1 MYAVIKTGGKQ
12 YRVKPEEKLTIERI
26 KGEAG
31 DIVEFGEVLMLA
43 GESGVTLGA
52 PFVAGATVAAEL
64 VAHTR
69 GDRIIIFKKKRR
81 HHYRRRNGHRQDLTE
96 IRITEIL
103 TDGKKPSKKAAE
115 RKPAKAKAEPKE
127 APAAKEAAA
136 AAAPKEPTVPAA
148 KDYCVSII
156 DAAADA
162 RVAWQKKLLADA
174 GKEID
179 ERIAQLEQKTA
190 EYKAWLKR
198 RDEFT
203 QRATDTVLQ
212 IYKGM
217 RPDAAALQIAL
228 LDDETAAAVLVKLEP
243 ARSSR
248 ILNDMDPARAAKLT
262 ATIVGSGK
270 VYPAAT

>member
-12 YRVKPEEKLTIERI
+12 YRVKPDEKLTIERI

-136 AAAPKEPTVPAA
+136 AAAPQAKKAA
-148 KDYCVSII
+148 E
-156 DAAADA
+156 AAGNADDISLISGVGA
-162 RVAWQKKLLADA
+162 VIVKKLA
-174 GKEID
+174 GEDVTSLKQVAEFTP
-179 ERIAQLEQKTA
+179 ERIAELDEKLSLRGRIEREEWVEQAKELLAGKPPRAKVDRKAA
-190 EYKAWLKR
+190 EDKAEDKQ
-198 RDEFT
+198 D
-203 QRATDTVLQ
+203 
-212 IYKGM
+212 
-217 RPDAAALQIAL
+217 
-228 LDDETAAAVLVKLEP
+228 
-243 ARSSR
+243 
-248 ILNDMDPARAAKLT
+248 
-262 ATIVGSGK
+262 
-270 VYPAAT
+270 